1 MKKTTHRA
9 FSNKRAP
16 QLKYTQASETTS
28 NNTYSQQTT
37 RKNIFS
43 VFFLIQI
50 YNEYTESRSQIRTK
64 IHRNI

>member
-43 VFFLIQI
+43 DFFF
-50 YNEYTESRSQIRTK
+50 
-64 IHRNI
+64 